1 MSVSQSFTIRSLG
14 INNFYTIVWS
24 FDQNCNTFT
33 RRNENNRWRQT
44 WWSRKS
50 HKRLVAGACSAIVD
64 SGAIPCGG
72 NEQEAVMEMLQQIEI
87 DQKLVE
93 MELQIEM
100 QCREIMQSNDL
111 DNIKRY
117 CTHLVRK
124 KFDQDIFMA
133 SLLNRLIELE
143 ANRVVA
149 EMRKVKPKNPL
160 KKFFRI
166 R

>member
-1 MSVSQSFTIRSLG
+1 MKT
-14 INNFYTIVWS
+14 
-24 FDQNCNTFT
+24 
-33 RRNENNRWRQT
+33 
-44 WWSRKS
+44 
-50 HKRLVAGACSAIVD
+50 
-64 SGAIPCGG
+64 
-72 NEQEAVMEMLQQIEI
+72 
-87 DQKLVE
+87 
-93 MELQIEM
+93 
-100 QCREIMQSNDL
+100 NDL

-124 KFDQDIFMA
+124 IFDQDIFMA

-149 EMRKVKPKNPL
+149 EMRKEKPKPRHPL

>member
-1 MSVSQSFTIRSLG
+1 MRITKFLN
-14 INNFYTIVWS
+14 IN
-24 FDQNCNTFT
+24 
-33 RRNENNRWRQT
+33 
-44 WWSRKS
+44 
-50 HKRLVAGACSAIVD
+50 
-64 SGAIPCGG
+64 
-72 NEQEAVMEMLQQIEI
+72 IEPAPP
-87 DQKLVE
+87 E

-149 EMRKVKPKNPL
+149 EMRKVKSKNPL

>member
-1 MSVSQSFTIRSLG
+1 MKITKFLN
-14 INNFYTIVWS
+14 IN
-24 FDQNCNTFT
+24 
-33 RRNENNRWRQT
+33 
-44 WWSRKS
+44 
-50 HKRLVAGACSAIVD
+50 
-64 SGAIPCGG
+64 
-72 NEQEAVMEMLQQIEI
+72 IEPAPPE
-87 DQKLVE
+87 L
-93 MELQIEM
+93 ELQVEV
-100 QCREIMQSNDL
+100 QCREIMESNDL